1 MKSGPALWQKWGVVA
16 AILAAPF
23 AVRGDISPRSP
34 ENQVFQWAVTATN
47 EDWPEESRNT
57 STAHLWIPEH
67 CDKLRGLL
75 ILGANVPEHMLVGHP
90 AIREACARQGLGI
103 VWAVPTFWN
112 FRKELK
118 GQDETQVAF
127 LERILA
133 SLAEKSGYAEV
144 STVPWLPIGESGH
157 LLMVCG
163 LINQRPD
170 RCIAGLCVKNP
181 HEPANKTVPML
192 WTLGTAQE
200 WGQMKKD
207 IRESW
212 LDAGS
217 YPNWMKQRAENSWP
231 LSLVVEFGTG
241 HFYCSDAMAEY
252 FAAYIDAAAQ
262 ARLSDDGSPQLKGLD
277 MDAGVLAHLP
287 LPGQTD
293 LAVIPYAT
301 ASPEQ
306 RQRPWF
312 FNEALAIGAQ
322 ELTKAD
328 LSAAPQFVGVEA
340 GEGCRTE
347 PYVLN
352 SVTKLFIK
360 SDGEFSIKPV
370 LLDKI
375 PERFIGAGERLARG
389 EGEPLAEWICGPYAP
404 LGGGRFRVSP
414 DRTWTGRAAS
424 YLIVRH
430 EGDAKTRRTVQ
441 PVHVTIEQNDAGT
454 PQNIT
459 FDEIPDVPT
468 GTQTVKLTASSD
480 SGLPV
485 SFFVAH
491 GPAVVDGDT
500 LKLSAVPP
508 GAKFP
513 VEVAVT
519 AWQWGRASEPQV
531 RTAKPVTRK
540 FHLNKT

>member
-1 MKSGPALWQKWGVVA
+1 MKSAASPWRHWGAAA

-23 AVRGDISPRSP
+23 AVRGESTPRSP

-57 STAHLWIPEH
+57 STAHLWIPEN
-67 CDKLRGLL
+67 CAKLRGLL

-90 AIREACARQGLGI
+90 SIREACARQGLGI

-127 LERILA
+127 LERLLQQLA
-133 SLAEKSGYAEV
+133 TVSGRAEV
-144 STVPWLPIGESGH
+144 AAVPWFPVGESGH

-170 RCIAGLCVKNP
+170 RCVAAICVKNP

-262 ARLSDDGSPQLKGLD
+262 TRLGGDGSLRPVNLND
-277 MDAGVLAHLP
+277 GVLANLP
-287 LPGQTD
+287 LSPELD
-293 LAVIPYAT
+293 LAVIPYTAAT
-301 ASPEQ
+301 PEQ

-312 FNEALAIGAQ
+312 FNESLARAAQ
-322 ELTKAD
+322 KLSTAD
-328 LSAAPQFVGVEA
+328 ASAAPQFVGMEA

-347 PYVLN
+347 PYALN
-352 SVTKLFIK
+352 SVTKLFVK
-360 SDGEFSIKPV
+360 GDGVFTVRPA
-370 LLDKI
+370 LLDRI
-375 PERFIGAGERLARG
+375 PDGFVAA
-389 EGEPLAEWICGPYAP
+389 GEPLARAEAEPLAQWICGPYAP
-404 LGGGRFRVSP
+404 DGPNRFRISL
-414 DRTWTGRAAS
+414 DRTWTGRAAA
-424 YLIVRH
+424 YLILRH

-441 PVHVTIEQNDAGT
+441 PVHMTIERNADGAPQTISFDQPADAPAGT
-454 PQNIT
+454 
-459 FDEIPDVPT
+459 
-468 GTQTVKLTASSD
+468 ASVNLSARSD

-485 SFFVAH
+485 SFFVSH
-491 GPAVVDGDT
+491 GPATVEGDT
-500 LKLSAVPP
+500 VKLTAVPP
-508 GAKFP
+508 GAKLP
-513 VEVAVT
+513 VEVSVT
-519 AWQWGRASEPQV
+519 AWQWGRASEPPVQ
-531 RTAKPVTRK
+531 TAKPVTRTFQLTK
-540 FHLNKT
+540 P